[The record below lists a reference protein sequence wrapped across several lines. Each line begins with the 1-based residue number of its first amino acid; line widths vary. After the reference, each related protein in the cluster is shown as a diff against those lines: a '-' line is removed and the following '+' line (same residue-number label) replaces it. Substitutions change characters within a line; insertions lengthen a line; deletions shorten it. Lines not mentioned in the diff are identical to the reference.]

1 MARAYVTIGSRF
13 RPYSFEEQVAP
24 LMMLEQEH
32 QRLEDMYNTY
42 YDDSG
47 AVGSQLDNELDS
59 DIVDKVYN
67 PYMETLNSAASE
79 LAASG
84 ITPGSRNTLMNL
96 RRRYNRDIVPVKAA
110 IQARQLARENWTKMS
125 AQDRTLMTNANPY
138 MKGVSE
144 YMNGRSPETT
154 YVSGNEL
161 YSRGQALSKAMSNV
175 LRNIPSE
182 EALALQD
189 QYWRIAQ
196 QKGFDSDEMLGFLN
210 GITEAVP
217 ELSRQVEQIMQSSGI
232 YNKGFTDLDKNRARQ
247 YIIEGMASGMSG
259 DTKINYLQNRQW
271 GLAEKDDKTDIPE
284 PRQRI
289 TADFV
294 PRGPLNIQTDK
305 DRRIL
310 NKTLKEVDRYEP
322 LTYNNETYYVSPE
335 LVAEYKEYQKIM
347 EDLHLYDD
355 AGQYEKHSPTPG
367 NAMGTIYKHYV
378 NKDGKEVVADVSRLP
393 EENERYRRYKKAV
406 ETRNNITPRLEKAI
420 KESEDRA
427 AAAAYLGGDKY
438 TNINEYYQLQKA
450 AANPEYGV
458 YPLIL
463 DDTQRNKIAAS
474 IGEIIKTASSN
485 GTDVLSTV
493 DSSGQL
499 QKVKK
504 KDAQDIVENLDKV
517 AYGIDNRGYITISTG
532 DAQYVLNDPSLALK
546 NSRQKLEHSLAY
558 LNDYTEEGIG
568 TPEDRA
574 IYNGDASQLIAGIQ
588 SGLVSPYILK
598 GLNPIEIRD
607 SRGRLEGYAV
617 IFDTPDGDTFK
628 ILLDPTYA
636 INGYTSKKNKLD
648 INQKDTYLGE
658 FLNNWAADNIEDLF
672 GFTAQ
677 KVE

>member
-1 MARAYVTIGSRF
+1 MATAYLTIGSQF
-13 RPYSFEEQVAP
+13 DPYSFEEMIKP
-24 LMMLEQEH
+24 LQMYGEEYK
-32 QRLEDMYNTY
+32 RREDLYNAY
-42 YDDSG
+42 AEAAGLIG
-47 AVGSQLDNELDS
+47 ADLNPELDN
-59 DIVDKVYN
+59 DILTNTYN
-67 PYMETLNSAASE
+67 PYMQALSSGADTLATE
-79 LAASG
+79 GL
-84 ITPGSRNTLMNL
+84 TPGGRKQLQEL
-96 RRRYNRDIVPVKAA
+96 RRRFGREITPIKVASE
-110 IQARQLARENWTKMS
+110 ARAKARENWDKML
-125 AQDRTLMTNANPY
+125 AADKTLMTNANPY
-138 MKGVSE
+138 YQGISA
-144 YMNGRSPETT
+144 YMNGASPDTT

-161 YSRGQALSKAMSNV
+161 YSRGQAMSKALSNV
-175 LRNIPSE
+175 LRKVPSGE
-182 EALALQD
+182 DLALGD
-189 QYWRIAQ
+189 QYFRIAQ
-196 QKGFDSDEMLGFLN
+196 EKGFNSDEMKDFLDRVVKTN
-210 GITEAVP
+210 P
-217 ELSRQVEQIMQSSGI
+217 ELESQINKIMQSSGI
-232 YNKGFTDLDKNRARQ
+232 YNKGFTPADINRAEQ

-259 DTKINYLQNRQW
+259 ETKVDYLQNRQW
-271 GLAEKDDKTDIPE
+271 DLARKNNRTDTPE

-289 TADFV
+289 TADFI
-294 PRGPLNIQTDK
+294 PRGPLNTQTNK

-310 NKTLKEVDRYEP
+310 NKTLEEVDRYAP

-347 EDLHLYDD
+347 GDLHLYDD
-355 AGQYEKHSPTPG
+355 ADQYKKYAPTPG
-367 NAMGTIYKHYV
+367 NAVGTIYKHYV
-378 NKDGKEVVADVSRLP
+378 NKDGKEVAADVSRLP
-393 EENERYRRYKKAV
+393 EENERYQRYKKAV
-406 ETRNNITPRLEKAI
+406 ETRDNITPRLEEAI

-450 AANPEYGV
+450 ATNPEYGV

-463 DDTQRNKIAAS
+463 DDTQRSKIEAS
-474 IGEIIKTASSN
+474 IGKIIKTASSN
-485 GTDVLSTV
+485 GTDVLFTV

-517 AYGIDNRGYITISTG
+517 VYGIDNRGYITISTG

-546 NSRQKLEHSLAY
+546 NSRQKLEHNLTY

-574 IYNGDASQLIAGIQ
+574 FYNGDALQLIAGIQ
-588 SGLVSPYILK
+588 NGLVSPYILK
-598 GLNPIEIRD
+598 GLNPVEMRD

-628 ILLDPTYA
+628 LLLDPTYA

-677 KVE
+677 KIE